1 MKKGF
6 NLIELLVVMG
16 IIAILATILLPAL
29 AKAKERARAI
39 QCIGNLR
46 QWGTA
51 YQLYAGDNDDFLPRR
66 GQGVQAL
73 FQLNRPADWFNALP
87 GYLNLPTFEQMAVNK
102 AKPAAHT
109 QSVFICPTADD
120 PGGIYFLPY
129 AMNMNLCPWNL
140 PAATKLSEVV
150 QPISVVAMA
159 DAPGAY
165 AATFPSARPYSVV
178 ARHSARVN
186 LLFLSGSV
194 QSYAGTYVGCGVGDP
209 KHDDVRWLTGTASD
223 TQASA
228 Y

>member
-6 NLIELLVVMG
+6 TLIELLVVIA
-16 IIAILATILLPAL
+16 IIAILAAFMLPAL
-29 AKAKERARAI
+29 AKSKEKARAI
-39 QCIGNLR
+39 QCFGNLR

-51 YQLYAGDNDDFLPRR
+51 FQLYANDNDDFLPRR

-87 GYLNLPTFEQMAVNK
+87 GYFSLPTFEQMVASKV
-102 AKPAAHT
+102 KPTAHT

-120 PGGIYFLPY
+120 PGGAYFLPY

-140 PAATKLSEVV
+140 LVATKFSEVV

-165 AATFPSARPYSVV
+165 AATFPSVKPYSVV

-186 LLFLSGSV
+186 LLFLGGSV
-194 QSYAGTYVGCGVGDP
+194 QSYAGLYVGCGVGDP